1 MPPTALWRRIFEG
14 PVDSPSFEGSPC
26 SCCHSMPAVVVF
38 AVDSAVVFAVDFAV
52 DFRCQCCLMTLMKSC
67 WHSGLASKALEG
79 HSLCTHK
86 GHR

>member
-38 AVDSAVVFAVDFAV
+38 AVAAAVYFVDV
-52 DFRCQCCLMTLMKSC
+52 FRCRCLMTLMKSC

>member
-38 AVDSAVVFAVDFAV
+38 AVDSAVVFAVDF
-52 DFRCQCCLMTLMKSC
+52 RCRCLMTLMKSC